1 MLSDPWRDAFVGAA
15 RAQDDDL
22 AVPALLM
29 SRLEH
34 REVDVSRYVAR
45 LDAMGREVRS
55 RVAASRLGPSLA
67 AQAATINDYLFDEL
81 GFAGNDAQYN
91 DPRNSFLNDVLDR
104 RTGIP
109 ISLSVMYIEVARRAG
124 IDTQGVG
131 FPGHFLVRVG
141 PASHGSPDDGVLID
155 AFNRGTILSEAGCRQ
170 LLRRSVGEDVP
181 FDPEYLA
188 ASSKL
193 QILQRMLTNL
203 KRLYV
208 SYRSFPQALAVSD
221 LIVSINPL
229 AVDELRDRGLL
240 ASHLDDFPRA
250 LRDLEAWLQHVS
262 RNPADDEARRE
273 SEQIWEHVK
282 GLRKRIAGLN

>member
-1 MLSDPWRDAFVGAA
+1 MLSDTWRDAFVDAA
-15 RAQDDDL
+15 RAEDDDL
-22 AVPALLM
+22 ALPALLL

-34 REVDVSRYVAR
+34 RDVDVGRYLAR
-45 LDAMGREVRS
+45 LDAMAREVQS
-55 RVAASRLGPSLA
+55 RVAASRFGRSLA
-67 AQAATINDYLFDEL
+67 ARAATINEYLFDEL
-81 GFAGNDAQYN
+81 GFTGNDAQYN

-109 ISLSVMYIEVARRAG
+109 ISLSVLYIEVARRAG
-124 IDTQGVG
+124 IGVQGVG

-141 PASHGSPDDGVLID
+141 PVSHGSPDDGVLID
-155 AFNRGTILSEAGCRQ
+155 TFNGGTILSEAGCRQ

-188 ASSKL
+188 ASSKM

-221 LIVSINPL
+221 LIVNINPL
-229 AVDELRDRGLL
+229 AMDELRDRGLL
-240 ASHLDDFPRA
+240 ASHLDDYPRA

-262 RNPADDEARRE
+262 RSPADDEARRE